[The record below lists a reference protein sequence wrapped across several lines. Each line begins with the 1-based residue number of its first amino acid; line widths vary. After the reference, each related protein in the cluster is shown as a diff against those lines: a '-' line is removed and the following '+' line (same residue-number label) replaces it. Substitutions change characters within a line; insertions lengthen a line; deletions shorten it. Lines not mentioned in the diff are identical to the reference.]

1 MKKILLVEDDVDY
14 AKILKNLLVQEQ
26 YMVDIVHT
34 SANALKRTNNISYD
48 LVIVD
53 LHLGT
58 LNGIQ
63 LMELLRRASP
73 GIKIMILTGSTLD
86 QDEVIA
92 LQDGANEYV
101 RKTIAFAVLIQRI
114 EKILHKS
121 GENEYFS
128 QQKFSSK
135 FERIEMNPE
144 LREVIQDGELINL
157 TQLEYDLLGY
167 FLKNKN
173 KPLSRANMFRDIWQ
187 LDVDVVSSDV
197 RAIDT
202 HVKNLRKKMNIKSIY
217 TVRGIGYRW
226 YEK

>member
-14 AKILKNLLVQEQ
+14 AKILKNLLIEEK
-26 YMVDIVHT
+26 YIVDIVHT
-34 SANALKRTNNISYD
+34 SVNALKRTNNISYD

-63 LMELLRRASP
+63 LMELLRRANP
-73 GIKIMILTGSTLD
+73 GMKIMILTGSTLD
-86 QDEVIA
+86 QDEVVA

-114 EKILHKS
+114 EKLLHTN

-128 QQKFSSK
+128 QQKLSSK

-144 LREVIQDGELINL
+144 LREVTQDGNLVNL

-173 KPLSRANMFRDIWQ
+173 KPLSRANMFRDIWH
-187 LDVDVVSSDV
+187 LEVDVVSSDV

-202 HVKNLRKKMNIKSIY
+202 HVKNLRKKMKIKSIY